1 MADFEFHKYQTNA
14 GNVFKIKCDDDNA
27 VLEVSGDEPTAAL
40 TENMSVKI
48 SKGKRAFG
56 IQPRY
61 ALYKR
66 PIGSANTEGARFV
79 TAGQAYKKIPV
90 FTLDRWDELDSSTAP
105 DVTVDTVTFTYVDKV
120 AESVR

>member
-1 MADFEFHKYQTNA
+1 MADFEFHKYATNA

-27 VLEVSGDEPTAAL
+27 VLEVCGDEPTAAL
-40 TENMSVKI
+40 TENMTVKI

-66 PIGSANTEGARFV
+66 PIGTQNTEGSRYV
-79 TAGQAYKKIPV
+79 TIGQAYRRIPV
-90 FTLDRWDELDSSTAP
+90 FTQARWDELDSSTAP
-105 DVTVDTVTFTYVDKV
+105 DVTVGEVTFTYVDKV
-120 AESVR
+120 AESVK